1 VLGGEACLWSE
12 LVDDATLDVRLWSRL
27 PAVADRLWAPADV
40 TDVDSLH
47 ARMAQ
52 VASVLAL
59 HAAIDVAA
67 TSDRLLIAA
76 GVPEQQLPVVRLL
89 EPVKWYARLL
99 GATALEARLMGREMP
114 QARPYRVDTSLD
126 RPVDGLLPESIAARA
141 FVAGLDAP
149 GARQLVADLRARIA
163 SGGLPDEIDAPV
175 QALDELL
182 GALAAVLDG
191 VPATA
196 ALAIAERVA
205 RPCGEYLVAIAPGVT
220 RWLRARET
228 GV

>member
-1 VLGGEACLWSE
+1 
-12 LVDDATLDVRLWSRL
+12 
-27 PAVADRLWAPADV
+27 
-40 TDVDSLH
+40 
-47 ARMAQ
+47 
-52 VASVLAL
+52 
-59 HAAIDVAA
+59 
-67 TSDRLLIAA
+67 
-76 GVPEQQLPVVRLL
+76 
-89 EPVKWYARLL
+89 
-99 GATALEARLMGREMP
+99 
-114 QARPYRVDTSLD
+114 
-126 RPVDGLLPESIAARA
+126 LPESIAARA